1 MSSPVRCPSE
11 PGPVVTRALTLA
23 MALAFALAVVQCS
36 QQTQQR
42 GDPEDL
48 ADCVRSFCGCWT
60 NVTFA
65 YEATVVDGRGRP
77 VAGANLV
84 CMGEDTLM
92 ARSDANG
99 LVAFAIETQESPG
112 CGLARCA
119 NLVFR
124 DSAGRSA
131 EVTAGAT
138 NGDRVMLRPAI
149 ERPQ

>member
-1 MSSPVRCPSE
+1 MVS
-11 PGPVVTRALTLA
+11 RALALA

-60 NVTFA
+60 DVTFA

-77 VAGANLV
+77 VAGAELA
-84 CMGEDTLM
+84 CMGEDNLM
-92 ARSDANG
+92 ARSNATG

-112 CGLARCA
+112 CGLARCE
-119 NLVFR
+119 NLVFG

-138 NGDRVMLRPAI
+138 NGDTVMLRLATG
-149 ERPQ
+149 RPR